1 MRREMSFA
9 IPEIPELSALYG
21 EIRVIFRI
29 CGSTGV
35 AEPHIV
41 AIVSQEIS

>member
-1 MRREMSFA
+1 MRRGPSFA
-9 IPEIPELSALYG
+9 IPEVPELSAFYG
-21 EIRVIFRI
+21 EIRVVFRI
-29 CGSTGV
+29 CGSTGI